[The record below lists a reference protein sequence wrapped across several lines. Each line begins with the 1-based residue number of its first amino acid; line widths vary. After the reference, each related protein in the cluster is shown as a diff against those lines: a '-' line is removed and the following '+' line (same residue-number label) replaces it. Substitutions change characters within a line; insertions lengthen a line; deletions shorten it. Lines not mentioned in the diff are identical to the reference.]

1 MNNLIRIL
9 GAVLT
14 ALAAAQAIALGYPG
28 DLINQDTL
36 VLIGAVNAGLSAMM
50 AYLAKPEST

>member
-14 ALAAAQAIALGYPG
+14 ALAAAQAAILGYPG
-28 DLINQDTL
+28 DLVSQDTL
-36 VLIGAVNAGLSAMM
+36 VLIGAVNTGLAAMM
-50 AYLAKPEST
+50 AYLAKPSES